1 MEQDL
6 KALEKIFKGPLNY
19 TNDYIKILINLI
31 KSKLDDSGKTHIT
44 PHFLYATLAFE
55 IGRNNAKDVSEEFED
70 YKKTGNYK
78 SKLERHLDR
87 SQWMK

>member
-6 KALEKIFKGPLNY
+6 ETIEKIFRGSLNY

-31 KSKLDDSGKTHIT
+31 KSKLDESGKTNIT

-55 IGRNNAKDVSEEFED
+55 IGRKTAKDVSEDFDD
-70 YKKTGNYK
+70 YKKTGEYK
-78 SKLERHLDR
+78 SKLQRHLDR
-87 SQWMK
+87 SPWMK